1 MTLNPL
7 CLYVDSCKA
16 SGKTDCDGCP
26 NLAVKGDKP

>member
-1 MTLNPL
+1 MTINPC